1 MNRRPESNFGGKHK
15 KYTKKEKFL
24 STLQSRWEQEKLV
37 NPLSAKSNY
46 ELAKGEGG
54 FIGG

>member
-1 MNRRPESNFGGKHK
+1 MTSIQFRREPQEI
-15 KYTKKEKFL
+15 YRTKKEKFL
-24 STLQSRWEQEKLV
+24 STLQSRREQEKLV

-54 FIGG
+54 IIGG